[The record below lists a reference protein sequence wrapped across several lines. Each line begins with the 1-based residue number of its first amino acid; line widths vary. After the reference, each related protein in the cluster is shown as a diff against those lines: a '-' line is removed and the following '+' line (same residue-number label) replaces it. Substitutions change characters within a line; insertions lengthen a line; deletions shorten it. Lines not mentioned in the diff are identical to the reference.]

1 MEDEQQSS
9 RIKDWISSCHTDTV
23 ELTDV
28 LSNFPDISVV
38 SISTVQ
44 LSARR
49 TTVPKMI
56 VGTIGKTAEVLLSH
70 ALYPLSI
77 IVSI

>member
-1 MEDEQQSS
+1 M
-9 RIKDWISSCHTDTV
+9 
-23 ELTDV
+23 
-28 LSNFPDISVV
+28 V

-49 TTVPKMI
+49 TNVPKMI
-56 VGTIGKTAEVLLSH
+56 VGKFGKTAELLLSH